1 MYLDSKKINKLNKF
15 YRANL
20 INSIVGI
27 KQASLIGTVSK
38 NKIANVAIFSSIVHL
53 GSNPALI
60 GLFTRPVT
68 IPPKQTLNNILEM
81 KDFTINHLNNTIN
94 IRGHS
99 TSYKFE
105 RNESEFK
112 ECLLTEK
119 YIENFNA
126 PFVKESNI
134 SFGLSYIRHEKI
146 KENGVVFI
154 IGSLKHILV
163 NNNNITNNGEIDLSG
178 LDSIGVSGNNTYYK
192 LSKNQSL
199 EYIKK
204 EKREYLNKIVK
215 KEKDK
220 YNKS

>member
-192 LSKNQSL
+192 LSKSQSL

>member
-1 MYLDSKKINKLNKF
+1 MHLDSKEINKLDKF

-20 INSIVGI
+20 INSIIGI
-27 KQASLIGTVSK
+27 KQASLVGTLSK
-38 NKIANVAIFSSIVHL
+38 NKISNVAIFSSIVHL

-81 KDFTINHLNNTIN
+81 KDYTINHLNNTIN

-105 RNESEFK
+105 KNESEFI
-112 ECLLTEK
+112 ECMLREK
-119 YIENFNA
+119 YIKNFNA
-126 PFVKESNI
+126 PFVEESNI
-134 SFGLSYIRHEKI
+134 SFGLSYIRHQKI

-154 IGSLKHILV
+154 IGSLKHILL
-163 NNNNITNNGEIDLSG
+163 NNKNISKNGEIDLSS
-178 LDSIGVSGNNTYYK
+178 LDSIGVSGNNTYYQLNK
-192 LSKNQSL
+192 SQTLK
-199 EYIKK
+199 YIKK
-204 EKREYLNKIVK
+204 EERKLLDKIVK

-220 YNKS
+220 YS

>member
-1 MYLDSKKINKLNKF
+1 MHLDSKKIIKLNKF

-27 KQASLIGTVSK
+27 KQASLVGTISK

-81 KDFTINHLNNTIN
+81 KNFTINHLNNTIN

-105 RNESEFK
+105 NNESE
-112 ECLLTEK
+112 
-119 YIENFNA
+119 
-126 PFVKESNI
+126 
-134 SFGLSYIRHEKI
+134 
-146 KENGVVFI
+146 
-154 IGSLKHILV
+154 
-163 NNNNITNNGEIDLSG
+163 
-178 LDSIGVSGNNTYYK
+178 
-192 LSKNQSL
+192 
-199 EYIKK
+199 
-204 EKREYLNKIVK
+204 
-215 KEKDK
+215 
-220 YNKS
+220 

>member
-1 MYLDSKKINKLNKF
+1 MHLDLKKINKLDKF

-27 KQASLIGTVSK
+27 KQASLVGTISK
-38 NKIANVAIFSSIVHL
+38 NKIANIAIFSSIVHL

-68 IPPKQTLNNILEM
+68 IPPKQTLNNILEI

-105 RNESEFK
+105 KNESEFK

-119 YIENFNA
+119 YIKNFNA
-126 PFVKESNI
+126 PFVNESNI
-134 SFGLSYIRHEKI
+134 SFGVSYIRHQRI

-154 IGSLKHILV
+154 IGSLKHILL
-163 NNNNITNNGEIDLSG
+163 NNKKISKNGEIDLSS
-178 LDSIGVSGNNTYYK
+178 LDSIGVSGNNTYYQLNK
-192 LSKNQSL
+192 SQTLK
-199 EYIKK
+199 YIKK
-204 EKREYLNKIVK
+204 EERKLLDKIVK
-215 KEKDK
+215 KEK
-220 YNKS
+220 NKHN